1 MFDIIFNKDK
11 SLTAEE
17 IVDKW
22 RRIGFLDGFLDGFP
36 EEKMEILANNYE
48 NMAKCFIYDSDV
60 DSNVN
65 GSLGTI
71 IFPII
76 RRVTSEVPIIF
87 DCRMFLKYII
97 NIKSEN
103 INEYLSDKMKNF
115 IESYE
120 KNGKIKDLFTSFD
133 DPFVFGGE
141 IEIDLEAE
149 LCASLSDY
157 LINILKK

>member
-1 MFDIIFNKDK
+1 MLDIIFNKDK

-22 RRIGFLDGFLDGFP
+22 RRIGFLDGFP
-36 EEKMEILANNYE
+36 EKKMEILANNYE
-48 NMAKCFIYDSDV
+48 NMAKYLIYDGD
-60 DSNVN
+60 NNTN
-65 GSLGTI
+65 GFLSTI

-97 NIKSEN
+97 NIKSED